1 MQYGNRMTHILHRTL
16 DSHLPTVVGGDGNY
30 LIDADGRRYL
40 DACGGAAVSCLGHS
54 NTTVRDAVK
63 EQIDKVAFAH
73 TSFFT
78 NAPAEALAEFLVTRA
93 PKGVGDGRVMFLGS
107 GSEAMEAALKLAR
120 QYHLEKG
127 EPSRTK
133 IIARAPSYHGNTL
146 GALATGGHAGRRAP
160 FQPLLVDV
168 DHIDAAY
175 AYRMQRDDE
184 NEEAFGL
191 RMANLLED
199 KIQTLGPQNVMAFV
213 AEPVVGASLGTQPA
227 PKGYYK
233 RIREICDTH
242 GVLYIADEVM
252 CGMGRTG
259 SLFAL
264 EQEGIHADITTMAK
278 GLGAGYQPI
287 AAVLASESVIKA
299 ITAGSGLLWN
309 GHTYM
314 SHAIAA
320 AGALAVQTV
329 IENEN
334 LIDNINDQGAH
345 LKDSLTYAFA
355 DHPNVGNIRGRGLF
369 WSVELVSDKAT
380 KAPFPVAIKLAGK
393 IQRAALDLGLMCY
406 PSQGCAD
413 GTNGDHILLAPSY
426 TSTTAEIDTIVD
438 IIARAVNEALRQVA
452 S

>member
-1 MQYGNRMTHILHRTL
+1 MTHILHRTL